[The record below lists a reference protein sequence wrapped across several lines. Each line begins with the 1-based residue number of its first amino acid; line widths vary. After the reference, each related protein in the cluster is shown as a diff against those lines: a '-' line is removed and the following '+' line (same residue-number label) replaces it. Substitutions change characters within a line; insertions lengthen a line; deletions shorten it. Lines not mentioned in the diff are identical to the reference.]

1 MSLTIRSG
9 QRTLIVP
16 AAQGTLLEAATRA
29 GLSLSASCGGVG
41 SCGRCTVFLERGRF
55 RVCGED
61 VEIGDGGRREELACM
76 VTVLSEDAAVSAPQQ
91 VVAAT
96 QGGQI
101 STEIKLPS
109 HDRRPAIC
117 ACEMDLPP
125 AAPGDTRSMRER
137 ADDAL
142 VAKTGSFPVGWSDC
156 ALAELA
162 AGPGRDG
169 GRLDVM
175 LAESGLG
182 CEVISAAPGALSRPR
197 LGIAI
202 DIGTSTVVAVLVD
215 LASGALLARAARFN
229 QQALH
234 ADDVASRISMSA
246 RPGEV
251 LRLRDLVVRHTI
263 NPLIGEVCSNRAI
276 DPADVLAVA
285 VAGNTVMEHLFH
297 GISPLAIGQVPF
309 MPVTRSY
316 PYRMAAQVGIPV
328 HPCAR
333 VYTVPAASGYIGG
346 DIIAGLV
353 ATGFAGRSGTQLFMD
368 IGTNGE
374 MVLSDR
380 GAYLAC
386 ATAAGPAFEGA
397 GLRHGCRAVDGA
409 IDRITFE
416 PGGQPRWTTLGKLP
430 PIGICG
436 SAAVDFLAAARWVGL
451 LNPFGR
457 LDVERLKAIGRY
469 VPVQT
474 RAGITHAFRLVDAAQ
489 SGTGEDLVVT
499 EFDIAQL
506 LKAKAAIYAGVKSLL
521 QARGCKPAD
530 LDRVVLAGGFARY
543 LNLDSAV
550 ALGLLPDLPRERYEI
565 AGNASLSGAVLAML
579 DIGTRDAMEG
589 WRDQLEV
596 LELNQQPGFADCF
609 ASAMAIPYLDAGEF
623 PNAPEV
629 V

>member
-16 AAQGTLLEAATRA
+16 APQGTVLETAGRA
-29 GLSLSASCGGVG
+29 GLALSASCGGVG
-41 SCGRCTVFLERGRF
+41 SCGRCMIFLERGRF
-55 RVCGED
+55 RVCGEE
-61 VEIGDGGRREELACM
+61 VEIEDGGRREELACM
-76 VTVLSEDAAVSAPQQ
+76 VSVLSADAVVSAPQNL
-91 VVAAT
+91 ATAT
-96 QGGQI
+96 QSGQI
-101 STEIKLPS
+101 STEIRLPS
-109 HDRRPAIC
+109 HDRRPAVC
-117 ACEMDLPP
+117 ACELTFP
-125 AAPGDTRSMRER
+125 AMAPGEARSMRER
-137 ADDAL
+137 ADDGL
-142 VAKTGSFPVGWSDC
+142 LAKVGTVPVSWSDC

-162 AGPGRDG
+162 GGPGRDG
-169 GRLDVM
+169 GKLELL
-175 LAESGLG
+175 LADEGMG
-182 CEVISAAPGALSRPR
+182 CEVISAAPGTALRPR
-197 LGIAI
+197 LGVAI

-234 ADDVASRISMSA
+234 ADDVASRISMSS

-263 NPLIGEVCSNRAI
+263 NPLIAEVCSNRAV

-285 VAGNTVMEHLFH
+285 IAGNTVMEHLFH
-297 GISPLAIGQVPF
+297 GISPLSIGQVPF
-309 MPVTRSY
+309 LPVARSY
-316 PYRMAAQVGIPV
+316 PHRMAAQAGLPV

-380 GAYLAC
+380 GTYLAC

-397 GLRHGCRAVDGA
+397 GLRHGCRAVEGA

-457 LDVERLKAIGRY
+457 FDVDRLKAIGRY
-469 VPVQT
+469 VAIPT
-474 RAGITHAFRLVDAAQ
+474 RSGVTHAFRLVDAGQ

-521 QARGCKPAD
+521 HARGCKPAD

-565 AGNASLSGAVLAML
+565 AGNASLSGAALSML
-579 DIGTRDAMEG
+579 DVGAREAMEG
-589 WRDQLEV
+589 WRDQLQV
-596 LELNQQPGFADCF
+596 IELNQQPGFADCF
-609 ASAMAIPYLDAGEF
+609 ASAMAIPYLEAGEF

-629 V
+629 L